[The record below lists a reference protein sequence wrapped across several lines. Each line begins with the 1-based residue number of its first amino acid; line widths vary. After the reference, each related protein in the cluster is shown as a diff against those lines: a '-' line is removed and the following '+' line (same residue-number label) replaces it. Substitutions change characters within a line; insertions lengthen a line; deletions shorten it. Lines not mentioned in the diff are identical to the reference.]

1 MFAKLQKN
9 ANKLLFLLRECRKSS
24 LPPGIGLLTYT
35 TKMRPILEYAS
46 PVWGGIPKYL
56 ETEIERVQQ
65 KSVRILGLEK
75 DTLPTLKER
84 REKATCNELKRI
96 VEVPNNRC
104 NRVRLK
110 RGSGYGT
117 ERMRNGTEWIWRN
130 GTERIWG

>member
-1 MFAKLQKN
+1 
-9 ANKLLFLLRECRKSS
+9 
-24 LPPGIGLLTYT
+24 
-35 TKMRPILEYAS
+35 MRPILEYAS

-130 GTERIWG
+130 GTERIWRNGTERNGYGVKMRNGTDMGLKRNLKFRP